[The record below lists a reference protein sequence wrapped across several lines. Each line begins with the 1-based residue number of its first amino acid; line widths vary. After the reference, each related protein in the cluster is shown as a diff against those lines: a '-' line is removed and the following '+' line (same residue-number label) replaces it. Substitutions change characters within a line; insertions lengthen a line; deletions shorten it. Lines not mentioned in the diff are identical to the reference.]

1 MTTKVIEVPR
11 DSQHLDSND
20 AFLLIQDN
28 ATIFLGTGS
37 SQDEEAVAK
46 KLAGTVAKSYSLVK
60 QDTPEAE
67 VFYKS
72 LGGEPC
78 FSGEMGEDALV
89 EPQLLVG
96 GVSKNEFQLE
106 RLPVFSQLDL
116 PQNDI
121 AILDVQS

>member
-1 MTTKVIEVPR
+1 
-11 DSQHLDSND
+11 
-20 AFLLIQDN
+20 
-28 ATIFLGTGS
+28 
-37 SQDEEAVAK
+37 
-46 KLAGTVAKSYSLVK
+46 
-60 QDTPEAE
+60 
-67 VFYKS
+67 
-72 LGGEPC
+72 
-78 FSGEMGEDALV
+78 MGEDALV